1 VSPRVIARVLRPM
14 HCEQPIRQLVLVG
27 PFSFTELSSTLAITM
42 QSLDYLLKGTNRTEY
57 LNYYN
62 LGDHTVA

>member
-1 VSPRVIARVLRPM
+1 M